1 MESKN
6 ELSDIVLEKDDGKSL
21 KIKRVLIIIAILIIV
36 FLISLLSMKL
46 INNPA
51 KNETKNIVLPP
62 EPTANV
68 QKTQNSDELFKQV
81 PILEENNTK
90 KDNFDNIV
98 KNLKNREMKSE
109 QNDIKKSVK
118 TEQSQDKEIVTQ
130 VKPVVEAAVKPSLK
144 QDKAPAKKVYKNIT
158 TKAGRKGVYI
168 QVGATSKYTPNK
180 TFLKKIKDQKFA
192 YKLLPI
198 TIKDKRITKILVGP
212 FKNRS
217 IAKQNL
223 DKIKKSLNKH
233 AFIYVIK

>member
-90 KDNFDNIV
+90 KDNFDTVV

-109 QNDIKKSVK
+109 QNDIKKRVRA
-118 TEQSQDKEIVTQ
+118 EESQDKKIETQ
-130 VKPVVEAAVKPSLK
+130 VKPVVEAVAKSSAK
-144 QDKAPAKKVYKNIT
+144 QNKTPTKKVHKSIAA
-158 TKAGRKGVYI
+158 KDSKKGVYI
-168 QVGATSKYTPNK
+168 QVGATSKHTPNK
-180 TFLKKIKDQKFA
+180 NFLKKIKNKKFT
-192 YKLLPI
+192 YKLLPL
-198 TIKDKRITKILVGP
+198 TIKNKKITKILVGP

>member
-46 INNPA
+46 INSPS

-90 KDNFDNIV
+90 KDNFDNV
-98 KNLKNREMKSE
+98 VRNLKNREMKSE
-109 QNDIKKSVK
+109 QNSIKKSVTAEK
-118 TEQSQDKEIVTQ
+118 SQDKKGVAQ
-130 VKPVVEAAVKPSLK
+130 VKPVVEAVAKASLK
-144 QDKAPAKKVYKNIT
+144 QSGAPIKKIKRSIATTTAK
-158 TKAGRKGVYI
+158 KGVYV

-180 TFLKKIKDQKFA
+180 NFLKKIKDQKFT

-198 TIKDKRITKILVGP
+198 AVKNKKITKILVGP